1 MYDKKELT
9 KEFNEYLEKERK
21 KEDIEFERMFNNFYS
36 FLDVYVIHF
45 LKFQKITNKKIVPI
59 DIWLSFTNIIGY
71 IEFKIRKNWYREEL
85 HSGYSRFNK
94 LYNSLSESLK
104 PVSGMY
110 INKYPNKR
118 NEIEGLDNVE
128 IIIYFNK

>member
-45 LKFQKITNKKIVPI
+45 LKFQKITNKKIALI
-59 DIWLSFTNIIGY
+59 DICLSFTNIIGY

-85 HSGYSRFNK
+85 YSSYSRFNK

-104 PVSGMY
+104 PVSDMY

-118 NEIEGLDNVE
+118 DEIEGLDNLE

>member
-36 FLDVYVIHF
+36 FLDVYVIYF
-45 LKFQKITNKKIVPI
+45 LKFQKITNKKIAPI
-59 DIWLSFTNIIGY
+59 DIWFYFTYIIYY
-71 IEFKIRKNWYREEL
+71 IDFKIRKKWYKKEIG
-85 HSGYSRFNK
+85 SDYSKFDY
-94 LYNSLSESLK
+94 LYNELSESLK
-104 PVSGMY
+104 SVSDMY